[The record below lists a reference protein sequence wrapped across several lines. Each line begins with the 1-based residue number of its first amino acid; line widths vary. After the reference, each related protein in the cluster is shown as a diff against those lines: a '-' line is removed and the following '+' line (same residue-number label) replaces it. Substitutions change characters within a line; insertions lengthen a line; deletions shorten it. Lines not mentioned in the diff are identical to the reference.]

1 MCVLRVLRGTGL
13 RESELANLDLRDIY
27 LDKEYIDAYHVRP
40 YTLLTSKGIYD
51 YSDDAKDIVYLTKD
65 AIAALTEWIEYRNTL
80 DFIIDK
86 DALFLNKNGKRMNE
100 DNIKAMF
107 RIYSGGKLT
116 PHMMR
121 HEYTTVLQRESNDP
135 TFVREQGR
143 WKSNAMMNNVYDSG
157 ASRSAS
163 VLENM

>member
-1 MCVLRVLRGTGL
+1 
-13 RESELANLDLRDIY
+13 
-27 LDKEYIDAYHVRP
+27 
-40 YTLLTSKGIYD
+40 
-51 YSDDAKDIVYLTKD
+51 
-65 AIAALTEWIEYRNTL
+65 
-80 DFIIDK
+80 
-86 DALFLNKNGKRMNE
+86 
-100 DNIKAMF
+100 
-107 RIYSGGKLT
+107 
-116 PHMMR
+116 MMR